1 MTPAEKAFVLAH
13 ASVPEQIVS
22 LMSLI
27 SRGDAFLMEDYL
39 GFAGENWLIVVGYP
53 LQNPFSAEQ
62 CGQVVEQAVQ
72 IHRPAVLRFIGPEIP
87 PVLQGKCI
95 RDKSGP
101 VLPAGHRTDATETLP
116 AENRR
121 QGRSITDGG
130 ARTDL
135 FSGP

>member
-39 GFAGENWLIVVGYP
+39 GFAGENWLIVGYP

-62 CGQVVEQAVQ
+62 CGRVVEQAVQ
-72 IHRPAVLRFIGPEIP
+72 ESPARRSAIHRAGDSSRLFRENAR
-87 PVLQGKCI
+87 
-95 RDKSGP
+95 RDSWTGTTCWTSD
-101 VLPAGHRTDATETLP
+101 TDA
-116 AENRR
+116 AEN
-121 QGRSITDGG
+121 
-130 ARTDL
+130 
-135 FSGP
+135 PPC